1 MAEDVHPRPRFAGRA
16 PARRAE
22 PGSLAA
28 PQPGFRLGRV
38 AGVEVRV
45 DWSLAIIF
53 WLIVVNLGAGLFPA
67 RHPTWS
73 PALSWSVAVVAAVL
87 FFLSI
92 LAHEMAHALV
102 GRARGVPVDGITLF
116 LFGGVARLGGEP
128 KSAGSEFLIAVVG
141 PLTSFVIAAL
151 SIAGAAALGHAGLAH
166 APALSALGPAATVL
180 LWLGTTNVMLGA
192 FNLLPGFP
200 LDGGRV
206 LRAVLWKITGDVGR
220 ATRGATAVGQV
231 IAGLL
236 IFAGVTMAFG
246 TRVPFLGSGLAQG
259 LWLVLIGWFLNNA
272 ARATRQQQ
280 AVSEIVSGALGDV
293 PVANLMRTRGTAVDA
308 ELPIGALVE
317 RFFMPGDQ
325 RCFPVLNQGDFAGLV
340 CLADLR
346 KIPRESW
353 STTPVRDIMTPA
365 DALAATRPDE
375 RAADALGRLASR
387 DVDQLPVIDQ
397 GQLVGMIRRADLL
410 RWIELHAPRGD
421 HQNHPEHRDR

>member
-16 PARRAE
+16 PAGRAE
-22 PGSLAA
+22 PRSLAA
-28 PQPGFRLGRV
+28 PQPGLRLGRI
-38 AGVEVRV
+38 AGVEVRI

-53 WLIVVNLGAGLFPA
+53 WLIVFNLGAGLFPA

-73 PALSWSVAVVAAVL
+73 PALSWSVAIVAAVL

-102 GRARGVPVDGITLF
+102 GRSHGVSVAGITLF
-116 LFGGVARLGGEP
+116 LFGGVARLSGEP
-128 KSAGSEFLIAVVG
+128 KSARSEFLIAVVG
-141 PLTSFVIAAL
+141 PVTSFVIAAL
-151 SIAGAAALGHAGLAH
+151 SIGGAAALAHAGLAH
-166 APALSALGPAATVL
+166 VPALSALGPAATVL

-206 LRAVLWKITGDVGR
+206 LRAALWKITGDVGR
-220 ATRGATAVGQV
+220 ATRGATAVGRF
-231 IAGLL
+231 IAWLL

-246 TRVPFLGSGLAQG
+246 TRLPVLGGGLAQG

-272 ARATRQQQ
+272 ARSSRQQQ
-280 AVSEIVSGALGDV
+280 AVTEVISGALGDV

-308 ELPIGALVE
+308 GLPVGALVE

-325 RCFPVLNQGDFAGLV
+325 RCFPVLEDGGFAGLV

-346 KIPRESW
+346 KIPRDSW
-353 STTPVRDIMTPA
+353 NTTPVREIMTPA
-365 DALAATRPDE
+365 EALAATRPDE
-375 RAADALGRLASR
+375 RVVDALGRLATR

-397 GQLVGMIRRADLL
+397 GQLVGMIRRADVL
-410 RWIELHAPRGD
+410 RWIELHAPRG
-421 HQNHPEHRDR
+421 EHRNRA

>member
-1 MAEDVHPRPRFAGRA
+1 MAEDVHPRPHFAGRA
-16 PARRAE
+16 EVEQAQPR
-22 PGSLAA
+22 PLAA
-28 PQPGFRLGRV
+28 PQPGFRLGRI
-38 AGVEVRV
+38 AGVEVRI

-102 GRARGVPVDGITLF
+102 GRSHGVSVAGITLF
-116 LFGGVARLGGEP
+116 LFGGVARLSGEP
-128 KSAGSEFLIAVVG
+128 KSARSEFLIAIVG
-141 PLTSFVIAAL
+141 PVTSFVIAAL
-151 SIAGAAALGHAGLAH
+151 SIAGAAALGHAGLNH
-166 APALSALGPAATVL
+166 VPALSALGPAATVL

-206 LRAVLWKITGDVGR
+206 LRALLWKITGDVGR
-220 ATRGATAVGQV
+220 ATRGATAVGRL
-231 IAGLL
+231 IAWLL

-246 TRVPFLGSGLAQG
+246 TRLPVLGGGLSQG

-272 ARATRQQQ
+272 ARSSRAQQ
-280 AVSEIVSGALGDV
+280 AVTEILGDV

-308 ELPIGALVE
+308 ELSVGALVE

-325 RCFPVLNQGDFAGLV
+325 RCFPVLAGGDFAGLV

-346 KIPRESW
+346 KIPRDTW
-353 STTPVRDIMTPA
+353 NTTPVRHIMTPA

-375 RAADALGRLASR
+375 RAIDALGRLASR

-410 RWIELHAPRGD
+410 RWIELHAPRGRYR
-421 HQNHPEHRDR
+421 NRRDQQDR